1 MLLRC
6 LVLLLLSISV
16 LAQSPTDIASVFSD
30 LTPTDPGCAALVVSH
45 GTTVFQ
51 HGYGLAD
58 FERHIPIT
66 PTTNFRLASVTK
78 QFTATAI
85 MLLVKDGKLSYDTH
99 LTDIFPDFPD
109 YGRNITV
116 RNLLNHTSGLPDYE
130 DLWDHQFPNTADP
143 ELPQVRDAQVLQ
155 LMKLQTK
162 GKFAPGTRWSYS
174 NAGYSVL
181 SQIVEKVS
189 GQPFEDFLRDRIF
202 QPLGMTNTVAFINTR
217 NSVTNRA
224 YGYREQNGRWIFSDQ
239 SSTSAVLGDGGVYS
253 SLADFQKWI
262 DALRTHKL
270 LTAEEMKPA
279 VTPVLARQ
287 FDPPTS
293 EEFVPYGFG
302 WFLDPYKNHRR
313 MYHYGETIGFLTNIQ
328 YFPDD
333 DLGIVVLCNRT
344 DVPPQKR
351 AEKIADIFLGATKS
365 AERR

>member
-6 LVLLLLSISV
+6 AFLVLLSSSA
-16 LAQSPTDIASVFSD
+16 LAQSSRDLSAVFSD
-30 LTPTDPGCAALVVSH
+30 LTPTDPGCAALVVNH
-45 GTTVFQ
+45 GKTVFQ
-51 HGYGLAD
+51 QGYGLAD
-58 FERHIPIT
+58 LERRTPIT

-85 MLLVKDGKLSYDTH
+85 MLLVKDGKLTYDTR
-99 LTDIFPDFPD
+99 LTDIFSDFPA
-109 YGRNITV
+109 YGRDITV

-130 DLWDHQFPNTADP
+130 DLWDSQFPNTPAA

-155 LMKLQTK
+155 LMKSQSK
-162 GKFAPGTRWSYS
+162 GKFSPGTRFSYS
-174 NAGYSVL
+174 NSGYSVL
-181 SQIVEKVS
+181 SQIVQKVS
-189 GQPFEDFLRDRIF
+189 GQPFEDFLHARIF

-217 NSVTNRA
+217 NSVSNRA
-224 YGYREQNGRWIFSDQ
+224 YGYRKDNGRWIFSDQ

-270 LTAEEMKPA
+270 LTAAEMAPA
-279 VTPVLARQ
+279 LTPGNARQ

-293 EEFVPYGFG
+293 EEFVRYGFG
-302 WFLDPYKNHRR
+302 WFLDPYKGHRR

-344 DVPPQKR
+344 DVPPERR
-351 AEKIADIFLGATKS
+351 AMKIADMFLSVKN
-365 AERR
+365 ER